1 LEEVLQNIRIRYIK
15 VERQKKLN
23 LKIQKMN
30 HIISGTLK
38 RKNIIYIKSMTKE
51 FYISNKRWPTLSSSI
66 GGNKDDLN
74 SWSKVKKKEL
84 G

>member
-1 LEEVLQNIRIRYIK
+1 
-15 VERQKKLN
+15 
-23 LKIQKMN
+23 MN